1 LETFLNAG
9 TEDGGCANK
18 RKDSFHD
25 RGWPDRGVR
34 SAQLSDAEDE
44 VTEHAVWPVLPLRDQ
59 LAPWLPM
66 FIGLA
71 IVVAF
76 VILVVDKVERLR
88 QTGSIEP
95 VTQLALT
102 ARQILK

>member
-9 TEDGGCANK
+9 TEDGCCTNK
-18 RKDSFHD
+18 RRDSFHD
-25 RGWPDRGVR
+25 RWLDCGVR
-34 SAQLSDAEDE
+34 AAHLSCPEDD
-44 VTEHAVWPVLPLRDQ
+44 VTEHAVWPVLPLQDQ

-76 VILVVDKVERLR
+76 VILVVDKVERL
-88 QTGSIEP
+88 
-95 VTQLALT
+95 
-102 ARQILK
+102 